1 MAGQVYSVRGTAEQL
16 AWSVP
21 RGTRGYLVK
30 NVLCPDMTSAK
41 VDILAKFSNFFR
53 GLRSSPS
60 TEVAFMANLMGR
72 DLRSVTGRNLLRD
85 ETGLDPWTASAASLK
100 KELDKG
106 QDVPIDEEWK
116 NVISGKTAG
125 AETTCPLWGI

>member
-1 MAGQVYSVRGTAEQL
+1 M
-16 AWSVP
+16 
-21 RGTRGYLVK
+21 K

-41 VDILAKFSNFFR
+41 VDILAKYSNFFR

-72 DLRSVTGRNLLRD
+72 DLRSVTGRKLRMLRD

-100 KELDKG
+100 KELNRTRR
-106 QDVPIDEEWK
+106 PYW
-116 NVISGKTAG
+116 
-125 AETTCPLWGI
+125 